1 MSKSGL
7 EKQEITVFNSHP
19 LPHHNERL
27 YLMDSL
33 KMSNDRRTSSLMGR
47 KAQKDLPTA
56 PPIDARK
63 PTAAELGVQEENNQ
77 RVMTLLK

>member
-1 MSKSGL
+1 
-7 EKQEITVFNSHP
+7 
-19 LPHHNERL
+19 
-27 YLMDSL
+27 MDSL

-63 PTAAELGVQEENNQ
+63 PTAAELAVQEENDQ